1 MSLNG
6 DKVTD
11 IGFALIEEIFKDNEA
26 IVKMGKKKFHR
37 IVLK

>member
-11 IGFALIEEIFKDNEA
+11 IGFALTEEAFKDSEA